1 MDLTC
6 FALHHKTE
14 YRADF
19 NFFFRNAYNR
29 NSLVDIII
37 SLFHFVQIIR
47 NCDIGIDNYQ
57 RFFSK
62 AYPSNI
68 FADFL

>member
-1 MDLTC
+1 
-6 FALHHKTE
+6 
-14 YRADF
+14 
-19 NFFFRNAYNR
+19 
-29 NSLVDIII
+29 
-37 SLFHFVQIIR
+37 VQIIR

-62 AYPSNI
+62 KAYPSSI